1 MTRLNPRAY
10 FLPYQVR
17 WLANKSRLKIWEK
30 SRRVGA
36 TYVQSYEDVRDAAIA
51 RGGVDVWFSS
61 ADETAARE
69 YVHYAKQWA
78 RLLDTGAKDLGE
90 RALDDDRD
98 VKIFGI
104 EFANGKRINA
114 LSSSPKA
121 LRSKGGK
128 VVLDEFA
135 WHKQPDEMWAAAQPA
150 SLWGFQMRILS
161 TYNGKGNRYYRLVDE
176 TRRGLGNWSL
186 ESTPIQKA
194 VSEGLADK
202 IVGHTLSL
210 EERAQ
215 WLEELA
221 ATVNDS
227 DIWQQEYCCIPID
240 SATAYL
246 TWEQIIACES
256 DQAGDPAGYCHG
268 PVFVGYDVARRRDLA
283 VIWVLEQVG
292 DVLVTREVVSLR
304 NASFAAQEAEL
315 DRVLRDYRVLRVA
328 IDQTGMGEPLVE
340 QAKRRYGST
349 RVEGVLF
356 TGTAKQELA
365 QGLKQK
371 FEDRRVRIPAHKA
384 IREAHHA
391 VRRVLTAAGNPR
403 FDADRTDS
411 GHADEF
417 WAHAL
422 AIHAATNPAPPI
434 EFGVRGLVG
443 EVAPTGL
450 DWGWA
455 DRDVVLF

>member
-1 MTRLNPRAY
+1 MKLNPRAY
-10 FLPYQVR
+10 FLPYQIR
-17 WLANKSRLKIWEK
+17 WLANRSRFKIWEK

-61 ADETAARE
+61 ADESAARE
-69 YVHYAKQWA
+69 YIHYAKQWA
-78 RLLDTGAKDLGE
+78 RLLDIGARDLGE
-90 RALDDDRD
+90 RALDGEDD
-98 VKIFGI
+98 VKVFEI
-104 EFANGKRINA
+104 EFTNGKRINA
-114 LSSSPKA
+114 LRSSPRA

-128 VVLDEFA
+128 VVLDEYA
-135 WHKQPDEMWAAAQPA
+135 HHTHPEEMWAAAQPA
-150 SLWGFQMRILS
+150 STWGFPMRILS
-161 TYNGKGNRYYRLVDE
+161 TYNGQGNRYYRLVNDAH
-176 TRRGLGNWSL
+176 RGLGVWSL
-186 ESTPIQKA
+186 ESTPIQLA
-194 VSEGLADK
+194 VDEGLADK
-202 IVGHTLSL
+202 IVGRPLSL

-215 WLEELA
+215 WLAELE
-221 ATVNDS
+221 ATVNDP
-227 DIWQQEYCCIPID
+227 DAWQQEYCCIPID

-256 DQAGDPAGYCHG
+256 DQAGNPADYAHG
-268 PVFVGYDVARRRDLA
+268 SAFVGYDVARRRDLA

-356 TGTAKQELA
+356 TGPAKQELA
-365 QGLKQK
+365 QGLKQR
-371 FEDRRVRIPAHKA
+371 FEDRRVRIPQDKA

-391 VRRVLTAAGNPR
+391 VRRILTSAGNPR
-403 FDADRTDS
+403 FDADRLAS

-422 AIHAATNPAPPI
+422 AVHAATNPAPPI

-443 EVAPTGL
+443 EAAPTGL
-450 DWGWA
+450 DWGWV